1 VTATPPRLALLL
13 AAIVVAGCGGP
24 AAGGPAATLASTTSP
39 SVSPT
44 GGALAVATQ
53 SREPLP
59 AQGSPSP
66 LPSVPAGACTV
77 PGLGD
82 RQLIDEWI
90 ALAGRHDTA
99 AVRDCFTA
107 AYAVPAPIVDRWANE
122 GVVSAYVVIAPE
134 GDLIRGCRW
143 FGVSADF
150 PDGNPYAPV
159 QDPTRMFLF
168 VGVGNDA
175 GRPRIFAT
183 ATGIARPSPE
193 NDPNNGMAYCPPR

>member
-1 VTATPPRLALLL
+1 VTVTPSRLALLL
-13 AAIVVAGCGGP
+13 AIAVAAGCAGP
-24 AAGGPAATLASTTSP
+24 IAGGPGATPASTTSP
-39 SVSPT
+39 SPT
-44 GGALAVATQ
+44 GATLGVAAQ

-66 LPSVPAGACTV
+66 LPNVPAGACTL
-77 PGLGD
+77 PGLSD

-90 ALAGRHDTA
+90 SLAGRHDGA

-107 AYAVPAPIVDRWANE
+107 TYAVPAPIVDRWANE
-122 GVVSAYVVIAPE
+122 GVVSAYAVTEPA

-168 VGVGNDA
+168 VAVGNDA

-193 NDPNNGMAYCPPR
+193 NDPNNGMAYCPAR

>member
-1 VTATPPRLALLL
+1 MSATRPRLAPLL
-13 AAIVVAGCGGP
+13 AAIVAAGCAGP
-24 AAGGPAATLASTTSP
+24 SAGGPAATPAPSTSP
-39 SVSPT
+39 APSPS
-44 GGALAVATQ
+44 GATLTLATQ

-66 LPSVPAGACTV
+66 LPNVPAGACTLA
-77 PGLGD
+77 GLSD
-82 RQLIDEWI
+82 RLLIDEWI
-90 ALAGRHDTA
+90 SLAGRHDTA

-107 AYAVPAPIVDRWANE
+107 AYLVPAQIVDRWANE
-122 GVVSAYVVIAPE
+122 GVVSAYVVIDPE

>member
-1 VTATPPRLALLL
+1 MRLAPALMLLAIVIACDAPAASTSSAPPATASPSPSPPRPSGTFVLA
-13 AAIVVAGCGGP
+13 P
-24 AAGGPAATLASTTSP
+24 
-39 SVSPT
+39 
-44 GGALAVATQ
+44 Q

-59 AQGSPSP
+59 VQGSPSP
-66 LPSVPAGACTV
+66 LPNFPAGTCTR
-77 PGLGD
+77 PGLSD

-99 AVRDCFTA
+99 AVGDCFVA
-107 AYAVPAPIVDRWANE
+107 AYGVPAQIVDRWANE
-122 GVVSAYVVIAPE
+122 GVVSAYSVNPPDGE
-134 GDLIRGCRW
+134 LIRSCRW

-168 VGVGNDA
+168 VGIGNDV

-183 ATGIARPSPE
+183 GTAIARPSPE